1 MRRFLVGTLAV
12 IGFLAVL
19 AIAGLV
25 GAGYWYSTRTQETR
39 DIPDKV
45 MLTVDLRSS
54 YSETSD
60 FSPFDYF
67 SDNAPLSISELV
79 LALGK
84 AATDDHV
91 AGLFVRIAETEHG
104 FAKAQEMLEAL
115 RHFGAGGKPT
125 VGWADTIGEIGS
137 GNEGYMIASALERL
151 YVQPGGMIGLT
162 GIAIEMP
169 FAREFFDKIGVE
181 PAVFRREGYKTMMDN
196 ATHTGFSPEHREM
209 MEALLDSLYDQLVA
223 SIAENRLLAPAVV
236 RTLVDKGPLSVE
248 QAAEAGLIDGIEYR
262 QTALDDFTEELGDP
276 EIMDIAEYFHI
287 GQGNDDGNKPGKDSV
302 GVALIRSAG
311 NVVRGDQDLSENI
324 AGDTLAE
331 TIREAVEDRHIEAII
346 LRLDTGGGSAIA
358 SETIAH
364 EIRTAVDE
372 GKPVI
377 ISMGNL
383 AASGGYW
390 IAMGA
395 SRIVAQPGTL
405 TGSIGV
411 IAGKPVIAGLSAKL
425 GINWETI
432 QRGENADMWSI
443 ARNFDVHGKA
453 AMNAALDDIYG
464 RFVKGVA
471 EGRKLDVDAVERIAQ
486 GRVWTGADALDI
498 GLVDRLG
505 GIPEAIDEARSLL
518 ALDDG
523 RDVRIIPWPRPKSS
537 IERLEEILDRQ
548 FGQFAEAAL
557 IWNRLSSATGLAR
570 IPYFQIH

>member
-181 PAVFRREGYKTMMDN
+181 PAVFRRGGTTKSGVPKKNN
-196 ATHTGFSPEHREM
+196 ADAYAGARVLKIGERPPHLYGMTLLLPPAPDIAIAHIGNHDIRIRYMATRLIALVYLPQRKM
-209 MEALLDSLYDQLVA
+209 IKRCIEAQQLTDQF
-223 SIAENRLLAPAVV
+223 IDDIR
-236 RTLVDKGPLSVE
+236 VDGHGKGP
-248 QAAEAGLIDGIEYR
+248 AGIQNTRAVPPFAKG
-262 QTALDDFTEELGDP
+262 
-276 EIMDIAEYFHI
+276 
-287 GQGNDDGNKPGKDSV
+287 
-302 GVALIRSAG
+302 GV
-311 NVVRGDQDLSENI
+311 
-324 AGDTLAE
+324 
-331 TIREAVEDRHIEAII
+331 
-346 LRLDTGGGSAIA
+346 
-358 SETIAH
+358 
-364 EIRTAVDE
+364 
-372 GKPVI
+372 
-377 ISMGNL
+377 M
-383 AASGGYW
+383 
-390 IAMGA
+390 
-395 SRIVAQPGTL
+395 
-405 TGSIGV
+405 
-411 IAGKPVIAGLSAKL
+411 
-425 GINWETI
+425 
-432 QRGENADMWSI
+432 
-443 ARNFDVHGKA
+443 
-453 AMNAALDDIYG
+453 
-464 RFVKGVA
+464 
-471 EGRKLDVDAVERIAQ
+471 
-486 GRVWTGADALDI
+486 
-498 GLVDRLG
+498 
-505 GIPEAIDEARSLL
+505 
-518 ALDDG
+518 
-523 RDVRIIPWPRPKSS
+523 
-537 IERLEEILDRQ
+537 
-548 FGQFAEAAL
+548 
-557 IWNRLSSATGLAR
+557 
-570 IPYFQIH
+570 IH